1 MAFPEFVRFYLL
13 WIYLNVTKFFT
24 EAKTIITESTSFW
37 IIMWVGWFKNLLKGV
52 WCFRSKKQLMIYV
65 PQFEKYSIN
74 IEMF

>member
-37 IIMWVGWFKNLLKGV
+37 IIMWVKNLLKSV
-52 WCFRSKKQLMIYV
+52 WCFTSKKQLMVYV
-65 PQFEKYSIN
+65 PQFEKYLLN